1 MIPFGNISY
10 AGFVPRVGEKS
21 IFGGLMPYINR
32 TDRAKYQKV
41 LAELASLVPSDPK
54 ERAGNMN
61 YVISLL
67 IHKVYGGSMR
77 YADHNEV
84 LGVLSGVSQEFYRR
98 FTAPYED
105 KKIKEQGDLTE
116 L

>member
-1 MIPFGNISY
+1 
-10 AGFVPRVGEKS
+10 
-21 IFGGLMPYINR
+21 MPYISRN
-32 TDRAKYQKV
+32 DRPKYQT
-41 LAELASLVPSDPK
+41 LINELAALVPADPK
-54 ERAGNMN
+54 ERPGNMN

-67 IHKVYGGSMR
+67 INKVYGSAMR

-105 KKIKEQGDLTE
+105 KKIVEQGDLTE
-116 L
+116 CPKA

>member
-1 MIPFGNISY
+1 
-10 AGFVPRVGEKS
+10 
-21 IFGGLMPYINR
+21 MPYINR
-32 TDRAKYQKV
+32 ADRRKYQTL
-41 LAELASLVPSDPK
+41 LAELAALIPADAK
-54 ERAGNMN
+54 ERPGNMN

-67 IHKVYGGSMR
+67 INKVYGEKMR

-84 LGVLSGVSQEFYRR
+84 MGVLAGVSQEFYRR

-105 KKIKEQGDLTE
+105 QKIKEQGDLTE

>member
-1 MIPFGNISY
+1 
-10 AGFVPRVGEKS
+10 
-21 IFGGLMPYINR
+21 MPYINR
-32 TDRAKYQKV
+32 ADRAKYQA
-41 LAELASLVPSDPK
+41 LLSELAALIPQDPK

-61 YVISLL
+61 YVVSLL
-67 IHKVYGGSMR
+67 ISKVYGEKMR

-84 LGVLSGVSQEFYRR
+84 MGFLTGVTQEFYRR

-105 KKIKEQGDLTE
+105 KKIQEQGDLKD

>member
-1 MIPFGNISY
+1 
-10 AGFVPRVGEKS
+10 
-21 IFGGLMPYINR
+21 MPYINR
-32 TDRAKYQKV
+32 SDRAKYQT
-41 LAELASLVPSDPK
+41 LIHELANLIPKDPK
-54 ERAGNMN
+54 ERPGNMN

-67 IHKVYGGSMR
+67 LHRVYGANLR

-105 KKIKEQGDLTE
+105 KKIEEQGDLTD